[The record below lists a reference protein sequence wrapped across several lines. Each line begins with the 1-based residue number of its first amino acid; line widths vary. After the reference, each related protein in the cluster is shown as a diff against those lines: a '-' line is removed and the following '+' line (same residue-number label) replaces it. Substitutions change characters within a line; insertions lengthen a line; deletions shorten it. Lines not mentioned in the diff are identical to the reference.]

1 MEGPSA
7 NLKEPTLPP
16 KPADPPAKSA
26 LRQVM
31 ERRSFPMLRW
41 LHKRPRWV
49 VTGVLTALMVAGLFV
64 PLPWGFGFLA
74 LFVLFQGWLAYLA
87 WPASTSPQ
95 RRIYLIALGL
105 ALAAVVLRT
114 LS

>member
-1 MEGPSA
+1 
-7 NLKEPTLPP
+7 LPASP
-16 KPADPPAKSA
+16 VDRPAKSA
-26 LRQVM
+26 VRQAV
-31 ERRSFPMLRW
+31 ERRSFPMLKW

-49 VTGVLTALMVAGLFV
+49 VTAVLTALMVGGLFA
-64 PLPWGFGFLA
+64 PLPWGFVLLA

-87 WPASTSPQ
+87 WPASSGGQ

-105 ALAAVVLRT
+105 AVGAVVLRT

>member
-1 MEGPSA
+1 M
-7 NLKEPTLPP
+7 PP
-16 KPADPPAKSA
+16 KPAEPPAKSA

-31 ERRSFPMLRW
+31 ERRSYPLLRW
-41 LHKRPRWV
+41 LHKRPRWL

-64 PLPWGFGFLA
+64 PLPWGFVFLA

-87 WPASTSPQ
+87 WPASSTSQ
-95 RRIYLIALGL
+95 RRIYVIALGL

>member
-1 MEGPSA
+1 MPA
-7 NLKEPTLPP
+7 R
-16 KPADPPAKSA
+16 PADRPAKSA
-26 LRQVM
+26 MRQAI
-31 ERRSFPMLRW
+31 ERPSLPILKW
-41 LHKRPRWV
+41 LHKRPRWL
-49 VTGVLTALMVAGLFV
+49 VTGVLTALMVAGLFA

-87 WPASTSPQ
+87 WPASSTAQ

-105 ALAAVVLRT
+105 AVAAVVLRT